1 MNSFKQWTELNNT
14 IDGFYADYSKESE
27 PAMQGDTQLETL
39 EEEYEMNNSSSN
51 RRQQQANRLSADYSS
66 VFPTPDNNLHLESSS
81 AVALRGVNI
90 SAAQKKKEEDD
101 EYLNMHGTAYPWW
114 TEDFTTQL

>member
-51 RRQQQANRLSADYSS
+51 RR
-66 VFPTPDNNLHLESSS
+66 
-81 AVALRGVNI
+81 
-90 SAAQKKKEEDD
+90 
-101 EYLNMHGTAYPWW
+101 
-114 TEDFTTQL
+114 